1 LRKNGADTGITCT
14 VAAGGTTCPA
24 SGSVAYAINDKISVR
39 FNRSGSDNST
49 SMTFRVQLTG
59 SGSNLVTPAT
69 GLPVAGGP
77 GGIVVDNISSTTG
90 ASQVYISTR
99 ARPGRAVQASQA
111 GLN

>member
-1 LRKNGADTGITCT
+1 
-14 VAAGGTTCPA
+14 
-24 SGSVAYAINDKISVR
+24 
-39 FNRSGSDNST
+39 
-49 SMTFRVQLTG
+49 MTIRVELTG
-59 SGSNLVTPAT
+59 TGTPAA